1 MNEDELY
8 KFTMRKD
15 EIIDNYIKLNKIMA
29 KRITELDKE
38 IEGLMN
44 ENIQMYEDIDSLNN
58 KLDGAGTLTEMNKAI
73 NDYKIEKYMERGERI
88 KELEKDV
95 ENLKTAIELMDKEIT
110 TLKEQ
115 NEDLT
120 INRKKMFE
128 EILTLKAN
136 ERSNNE

>member
-58 KLDGAGTLTEMNKAI
+58 KLDGAGTLTEINKAI